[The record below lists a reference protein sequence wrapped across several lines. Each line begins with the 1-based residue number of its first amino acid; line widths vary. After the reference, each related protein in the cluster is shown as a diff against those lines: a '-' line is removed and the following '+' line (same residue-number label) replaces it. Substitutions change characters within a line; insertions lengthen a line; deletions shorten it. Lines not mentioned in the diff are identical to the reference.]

1 MALSTEDI
9 LEAFDR
15 MTILELVEFSRRF
28 QERYGVTAPPPVIV
42 PPAPPGD
49 DGADTDEAA
58 TVPTAFN
65 MVLTAAGAN
74 RIAVIRAV
82 RELTGLGLTEARDAV
97 NAVPTIIKE
106 GVSDTEAEA
115 ARTKLVE
122 AGATVEVVGV

>member
-1 MALSTEDI
+1 MALSTEEI
-9 LEAFDR
+9 LGAFDR
-15 MTILELVEFSRRF
+15 MTILQLAEFSRRL
-28 QERYGVTAPPPVIV
+28 QERYSVTATPPVIV
-42 PPAPPGD
+42 LSAPPGD
-49 DGADTDEAA
+49 NGADKDEIT

-65 MVLTAAGAN
+65 VVLTAAGAN
-74 RIAVIRAV
+74 RITVIRTV